1 MSLPLEGIRILDL
14 TRMIAGPFGSM
25 ILADQGADVIKI
37 EMPETGDPERAA
49 GTPDEF
55 VLGEGL
61 HFLSVNRNKK
71 SVTLDLKRPEARE
84 VFYDLVKVS
93 DVVFDN
99 FRPAV
104 MAKLGC
110 DYEKLNKI
118 NPRIICCSLS
128 GFGSTGPYR
137 DRPAWDVAIQ
147 GMGGVMSVTGEKG
160 GRPLRVGFAIGDT
173 VPSLWSVI
181 GILTALQ
188 GREKTGKG
196 SYVDLGM
203 LDCLSSLLIY
213 YTTRYTATGFVPPLL
228 GGRHINVS
236 PWGSYRTRDNFIV
249 LGVPGDQAWGRFCP
263 ALGLHD
269 LEKDPRF
276 YTNNKRVENAEELT
290 VALEA
295 FLTTN
300 DTAHWLNLLQD
311 VDVVCSPVHSVD
323 RVVSDPQIVARDMI
337 VEVEHPVIGKYRMMG
352 NPIKGTMI
360 PKQRLES
367 PPILGEDTKEV
378 LSGLLGYSEEKIESL
393 RASKAV

>member
-1 MSLPLEGIRILDL
+1 MDLPLQGVRILDL

-25 ILADQGADVIKI
+25 ILADQGAEVIKI
-37 EMPETGDPERAA
+37 ETPETGDPERAA

-61 HFLSVNRNKK
+61 HFLAVNRNKK
-71 SVTLDLKRPEARE
+71 SITLNLKIPEARE

-99 FRPAV
+99 FRPSI
-104 MAKLGC
+104 MAKLRC
-110 DYEKLNKI
+110 DYATLSKI
-118 NPRIICCSLS
+118 NPRIVCCSLS
-128 GFGSTGPYR
+128 GFGSNGPYR

-147 GMGGVMSVTGEKG
+147 GMSGVMSITGEPG
-160 GRPLRVGFAIGDT
+160 GRPLRSGFAIGDT
-173 VPSLWSVI
+173 VPSLFSVI

-188 GREKTGKG
+188 ARERTGKG

-213 YTTRYTATGFVPPLL
+213 YATRNMATGYVPPLL

-249 LGVPGDQAWGRFCP
+249 LGVPGEKAWKRFCP
-263 ALGLHD
+263 AIGFDALTD
-269 LEKDPRF
+269 DPRF
-276 YTNNKRVENAEELT
+276 ATNNDRVKNAGKLTEVLEE
-290 VALEA
+290 

-300 DTAHWLNLLQD
+300 DTAHWLKLLQD
-311 VDVVCSPVHSVD
+311 VDVVCSPVHTVD
-323 RVVSDPQIVARDMI
+323 RVVSDPQILARDMI
-337 VEVEHPVIGKYRMMG
+337 VQVDHPVIGKYRMMG
-352 NPIKGTMI
+352 NPIKGSLI

-367 PPILGEDTKEV
+367 PPILGEHTKEI
-378 LSGLLGYSEEKIESL
+378 LCGLLKYTEEKLERL
-393 RASKAV
+393 RAIKAA